1 MPSGK
6 SLSRPR
12 DSRGSLGVRACGSGA
27 RHCATMAPGVRENLV
42 QQTHDSALRSTL
54 LRQSARDRL
63 VTGTAGGLAERLRVD
78 PTVIRLGFV
87 LLTLAG
93 GLGLLVYGLCFVGSA
108 DPDPEMV
115 SSEPSR
121 HARTV
126 AVGAI
131 GFGSLLILR
140 ALGMWFGDP
149 VVVPVAVAV
158 VGSSVLGVGPDP
170 TTHHRAHRLGSV
182 IGVVRAVVGFGMIAL
197 GMVWLV
203 AAAGPFSI
211 SFGSVVLAAAVAAAL
226 SLGVGPFVVRALRQ
240 TADERRERIRSEER
254 AAVAAHLHDSVLQTL
269 ALIQRSDS
277 PPEIARLARR
287 QERELRSWL
296 YGRRI
301 GLSHGRLGEALE
313 AMAGRVED
321 HHAVS
326 VDVVAVGDC
335 EMDDRL
341 RAMVEACGEA
351 TLNAARHSGDA
362 SVSVFV
368 EVGPDRVDAFVRDQG
383 RGFSPADVG
392 DDRHGIAHSIRARIE
407 RAGGTT
413 AISSAPGT
421 GTEVH
426 LWIPRG
432 SV

>member
-1 MPSGK
+1 MQETH
-6 SLSRPR
+6 
-12 DSRGSLGVRACGSGA
+12 GSAV
-27 RHCATMAPGVRENLV
+27 
-42 QQTHDSALRSTL
+42 RSTL
-54 LRQSARDRL
+54 LHRSARDRL

-78 PTVIRLGFV
+78 PAVIRLGFV

-93 GLGLLVYGLCFVGSA
+93 GLGLLAYGLCFV
-108 DPDPEMV
+108 V
-115 SSEPSR
+115 SSEPEMASPEAPR
-121 HARTV
+121 HVRTV
-126 AVGAI
+126 AVGSI
-131 GFGSLLILR
+131 VLGSLLVLR
-140 ALGMWFGDP
+140 DVGVWFGDP
-149 VVVPVAVAV
+149 IVVPAAVALF
-158 VGSSVLGVGPDP
+158 GSSVLGVSPAAAG
-170 TTHHRAHRLGSV
+170 HHWAPRLGSV
-182 IGVVRAVVGFGMIAL
+182 IGVVRAVVGFGMIGV
-197 GMVWLV
+197 GMIWLV
-203 AAAGPFSI
+203 AAAGPFAI

-277 PPEIARLARR
+277 SPEIARIARR

-301 GLSHGRLGEALE
+301 GLSLGRLGEALE
-313 AMAGRVED
+313 AMADRVEE

-335 EMDDRL
+335 VMDDRL
-341 RAMVEACGEA
+341 LAMVEACGEA
-351 TLNAARHSGDA
+351 VLNAARHSGDA

-368 EVGPDRVDAFVRDQG
+368 EVGPDRVEAFVRDRG
-383 RGFSPADVG
+383 RGFSPGDVG

-432 SV
+432 SA